1 VRKIAT
7 ILLLFL
13 ICISAQ
19 AAHIRFGVNAS
30 NSAPLLYQVSNPNL
44 ATGGFIYEIS
54 VAIADDLTHESTI
67 ITLPKAEIA
76 QNIIDGTLDLAC
88 HISAN
93 WKHDF
98 KNEVEWSR
106 PLYTYSNVLVAKKS
120 IDFSRIGILKDAK
133 IGTVANFVYR
143 DLEDEFKNKKIT
155 RVDSPSVIG
164 SVKKLLENKVDYLVM
179 SDIEFNY
186 YKNLYPELQRSSFVL
201 DKTFIQCTLS
211 KKSSL
216 SINRLNQSVE
226 RLKNKQ
232 VFQKIYN
239 RYLDSSTTPIPILYG
254 FNDSNS
260 PPFVFSDNSTRPPTV
275 TGGLF
280 FDLALA
286 VGKKL
291 NRPLKF
297 ILLPRNRLDVA
308 LANGEVEL
316 ICYNSEVWVGKYA
329 KDYYWSIPIF
339 KHSNYVVSNRI
350 TTNNVKMKSMEDLKG
365 KTIGTALGFV
375 YPGLTKY
382 FKEGTVIREDV
393 VSGAANIAKLNA
405 QRVSFIILNNLEYI
419 YYKKKFPDL
428 TRAPFEIDPITVKCA
443 VSKKSNLK
451 IEDVNSALKEL
462 MKSDQLQ
469 RIFN

>member
-1 VRKIAT
+1 M
-7 ILLLFL
+7 
-13 ICISAQ
+13 SAQ
-19 AAHIRFGVNAS
+19 AARIQFAVNSS

-44 ATGGFIYEIS
+44 ATGGFTYEIA
-54 VAIADDLTHESTI
+54 VAIADDLTHDFTI
-67 ITLPKAEIA
+67 LTIPRGEIA
-76 QNIIDGTLDLAC
+76 KSIIDGTADLAC

-93 WKHDF
+93 WLHDF
-98 KNEVEWSR
+98 KNEIEWSK
-106 PLYTYSNVLVAKKS
+106 PLYGYANVLVAKKT
-120 IDFSRIGILKDAK
+120 IPFNRIGILNNASV
-133 IGTVANFVYR
+133 GTVNNFVYT
-143 DLEDEFKNKKIT
+143 DLTNKFKNKTIT
-155 RVDSPSVIG
+155 RVDSPTAAI
-164 SVKKLLENKVDYLVM
+164 SVKKLLDGKVDYVVM

-186 YKNLYPELQRSSFVL
+186 YKKLYPEIQRSSFAM
-201 DKTFIQCTLS
+201 DKTNIQCALS
-211 KKSSL
+211 KKSSITI
-216 SINRLNQSVE
+216 SRLNQSID

-239 RYLDSSTTPIPILYG
+239 RYLDPTTTPIPILYG

-297 ILLPRNRLDVA
+297 ILLPRNRLDSS
-308 LANGEVEL
+308 LASGDVEL
-316 ICYNSEVWVGKYA
+316 ICYNAEEWVGKYA
-329 KDYYWSIPIF
+329 KDYNWSIPIF
-339 KHSNYVVSNRI
+339 KQSNYVVSNRI
-350 TTNNVKMKSMEDLKG
+350 TTNNIKMKSLDDLKG

-382 FKEGTVIREDV
+382 FKEGSVKREDV
-393 VSGAANIAKLNA
+393 LSGSANIAKLNA
-405 QRVSFIILNNLEYI
+405 QRIQFIILNNLEYV
-419 YYKKKFPDL
+419 YYKKKYPDL

-443 VSKKSNLK
+443 ASKKSNLK
-451 IEDVNSALKEL
+451 IEDVNTALKEL

-469 RIFN
+469 RILIKQKE

>member
-1 VRKIAT
+1 MRKTVIY
-7 ILLLFL
+7 IFLFL
-13 ICISAQ
+13 IGLSAQ
-19 AAHIRFGVNAS
+19 AAHIRFGVNTS
-30 NSAPLLYQVSNPNL
+30 NSAPLLYQVSNPNI

-54 VAIADDLTHESTI
+54 IAIADDLTHDSTI
-67 ITLPKAEIA
+67 VTLPRPEIA
-76 QNIIDGTLDLAC
+76 KNIIDGTIDLAC
-88 HISAN
+88 HMSAN

-98 KNEVEWSR
+98 KNEAQWSKS
-106 PLYTYSNVLVAKKS
+106 LYTYSNVLVSKKS
-120 IDFSRIGILKDAK
+120 ITFNQVGTLTGVK
-133 IGTVANFVYR
+133 IGTVTNFFYT
-143 DLEDEFKNKKIT
+143 DLEDKFKSKKIT
-155 RVDSPSVIG
+155 RIDSATVAVSI
-164 SVKKLLENKVDYLVM
+164 KKLLEDKVDYLVM

-186 YKNLYPELQRSSFVL
+186 YKNLYPELQRSSFSL
-201 DKTFIQCTLS
+201 DKTAIQCALA

-216 SINRLNQSVE
+216 SLNRLNQSIE
-226 RLKNKQ
+226 RLKGRQ

-239 RYLDSSTTPIPILYG
+239 RYLDPSTTPIPILYG

-260 PPFVFSDNSTRPPTV
+260 PPFVFSDNSTKPPTV
-275 TGGLF
+275 KGGLF

-308 LANGEVEL
+308 LANGDIEL
-316 ICYNSEVWVGKYA
+316 ICYNSEEWVGKYA

-339 KHSNYVVSNRI
+339 KQSNYVVSNRI
-350 TTNNVKMKSMEDLKG
+350 TTNNIKMKSIDDLKG

-375 YPGLTKY
+375 YPSLTKY
-382 FKEGTVIREDV
+382 FKEGSVIREDV
-393 VSGAANIAKLNA
+393 VSGSANIAKLNA
-405 QRVSFIILNNLEYI
+405 QRVSFIILNNLEFI

-428 TRAPFEIDPITVKCA
+428 TRAPFEIDPITVRCS

-451 IEDVNSALKEL
+451 IEDVNFALKEL